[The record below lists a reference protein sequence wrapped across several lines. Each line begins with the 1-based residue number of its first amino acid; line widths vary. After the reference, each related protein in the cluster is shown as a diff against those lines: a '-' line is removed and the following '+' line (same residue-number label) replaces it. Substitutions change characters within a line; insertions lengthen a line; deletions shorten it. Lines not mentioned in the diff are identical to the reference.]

1 MRGFADKL
9 TDEQTFVIVESL
21 SRLKN
26 TVTQL
31 SINLNIP
38 AEIPGG
44 YLATEI
50 FSAGRQVFKSVNY
63 GYLAGLPD
71 PSC

>member
-1 MRGFADKL
+1 MSHLQKKHGDTA
-9 TDEQTFVIVESL
+9 
-21 SRLKN
+21 
-26 TVTQL
+26 
-31 SINLNIP
+31 INLNIP